1 MQNFLLGHC
10 LKVIHQW
17 SPRQAPLT
25 NMARALTSKS
35 VIAGLSVGERG
46 HLPTSVFIF
55 SLLEALRIFAD
66 RLLRALLTEEEL
78 SEIPGDAWHMLA
90 PKPSQRVSTRWMSLT
105 YMSRFGRKVEFFD
118 SCQYHPT

>member
-10 LKVIHQW
+10 LKVLHQW

-25 NMARALTSKS
+25 NMAALTSKS
-35 VIAGLSVGERG
+35 VIAGLCRRAWASP
-46 HLPTSVFIF
+46 HLGFHLFV
-55 SLLEALRIFAD
+55 EALRIFAD

-105 YMSRFGRKVEFFD
+105 YISRFGRKVEFFD
-118 SCQYHPT
+118 SCKDHPT